1 MASKSTLN
9 GIINLMLNILNTNIY
24 NVYYTRTPNNLVT
37 PMRRGFANYD
47 KNEYAQEQYL
57 AIDL

>member
-47 KNEYAQEQYL
+47 KNEYA
-57 AIDL
+57 

>member
-24 NVYYTRTPNNLVT
+24 NVYYTRTPNNLGYT
-37 PMRRGFANYD
+37 NEEGFC
-47 KNEYAQEQYL
+47 EL
-57 AIDL
+57 